1 MAYNDWLQRSSEM
14 FSWLFAL
21 FHRPRKHA
29 RCPCLYAFR
38 IWDFL
43 LFYFSLINS
52 RCFFC
57 SFCLLYQINH
67 CTIFMFSSFLC
78 FCWMYYIKNNQN
90 KSAQTTIPSASQG
103 MAYGMRTFQ
112 TMKIIV
118 CAFFLLSFLSL
129 HWMKE
134 EKLCHFR

>member
-43 LFYFSLINS
+43 LFLFSLINIC
-52 RCFFC
+52 CFFC

-78 FCWMYYIKNNQN
+78 FAECIISRIIKT
-90 KSAQTTIPSASQG
+90 KVHKLPSQVPVREWR
-103 MAYGMRTFQ
+103 M
-112 TMKIIV
+112 V
-118 CAFFLLSFLSL
+118 CVHFKLWKLLFIFFSFSSL